1 MAVRW
6 RSAYERVSIAL
17 HPLQVLWL
25 RSQRVFLYF
34 RTLFPQ
40 LVVPLSFSSG
50 TPLLPFFFFAFA
62 LLALAI
68 SLNRVGQPL
77 LCHSFVSTLKRR
89 AAHSLHLSGGVSGAC
104 CYLTSMVY
112 HSIVRGMQEQH
123 TKHVTYKIAYHFVWC
138 PSVKS
143 RQNAPDV
150 HSSKLCHIRTFREFT
165 SWMTTAL
172 FTCVSSA
179 LLLGELALQDQFA

>member
-1 MAVRW
+1 MKTTNWSVYHAAPLLSWIAPPTMAVRW

-89 AAHSLHLSGGVSGAC
+89 AAHSLHLSGGVSGAWRH
-104 CYLTSMVY
+104 LTSMVY

-138 PSVKS
+138 PKY
-143 RQNAPDV
+143 RKAILQ
-150 HSSKLCHIRTFREFT
+150 
-165 SWMTTAL
+165 
-172 FTCVSSA
+172 
-179 LLLGELALQDQFA
+179 GESYVCQERGTPFVC